1 MRRFANKRAEGYIDV
16 AVTIM
21 IFAFALIFIVNIVSL
36 VALNQNMKTAADQIA
51 EYASMNGTTNIDE
64 YVNEQREKIG
74 VQFTCTFDGSENF
87 DGSGRV

>member
-51 EYASMNGTTNIDE
+51 EYASMNGTTDIDE
-64 YVNEQREKIG
+64 SVLSLIHI
-74 VQFTCTFDGSENF
+74 
-87 DGSGRV
+87 